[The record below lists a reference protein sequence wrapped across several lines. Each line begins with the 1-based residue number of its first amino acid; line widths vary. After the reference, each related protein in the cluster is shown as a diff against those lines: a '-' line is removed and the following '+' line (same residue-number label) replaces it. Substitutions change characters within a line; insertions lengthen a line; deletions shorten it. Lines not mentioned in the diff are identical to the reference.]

1 MTTTAHGHALAL
13 LLYAMNKPTI
23 AQVERLF
30 PDCVPGYHEE
40 LAAMIRKDFTAFWFR
55 LDDASQ
61 RRYVSDA
68 LESYFCEAAGHADLA
83 MIKASLPGS
92 RS

>member
-1 MTTTAHGHALAL
+1 MTTTAHGHATAL
-13 LLYAMNKPTI
+13 LLYAMNTPPI
-23 AQVERLF
+23 IQVERLF
-30 PDCVPGYHEE
+30 PDCVPGYREE
-40 LAAMIRKDFTAFWFR
+40 LAAIIRKDFTAFWFR
-55 LDDASQ
+55 LDDLNQ
-61 RRYVSDA
+61 RHYISHA